1 LILEFIWRKVENIFG
16 INEKVIQVR
25 FEINLFIF
33 KDMVRTFKFI
43 CMHPEVKDIGFL
55 ILLYAGT
62 IYKYSFKDYSI
73 TFIVKNLKL
82 LNLSADNNSI
92 IAFFAEFNIYN
103 NRIEISEALC
113 NKI

>member
-1 LILEFIWRKVENIFG
+1 LIPEFIWKKVENIFG

-55 ILLYAGT
+55 ILLFAGN
-62 IYKYSFKDYSI
+62 INEYSFKYSS
-73 TFIVKNLKL
+73 FMLIVKKLKL
-82 LNLSADNNSI
+82 
-92 IAFFAEFNIYN
+92 
-103 NRIEISEALC
+103 
-113 NKI
+113 